1 MKNFLFSSMALAAI
15 LFVPGVASADDV
27 SDRSEAIRLCR
38 GEVAVQA
45 GLDAS
50 SVRLDQVRVRP
61 RAVRVDFDV
70 WTDGNLQN
78 VRCEVS
84 RSQGNLTIAS
94 ITPALQTA
102 SATPLSAAQ

>member
-1 MKNFLFSSMALAAI
+1 MKKFLFSSMALAAV
-15 LFVPGVASADDV
+15 LFVPGLASADDV
-27 SDRSEAIRLCR
+27 SDRTEAIQLCR
-38 GEVAVQA
+38 GEVAAQA

-50 SVRLDQVRVRP
+50 AVRLDQVRVRP

-70 WTDGNLQN
+70 WRDGALQN

-84 RSQGNLTIAS
+84 RAAGELVIAS

-102 SATPLSAAQ
+102 SAAPVSAAQ